1 MNLYDFQKA
10 GLERV
15 RGNGNVAFYWDM
27 GLGKTIVG
35 TRQMMNFHRKL
46 NLILCQKSKISD
58 WAEHLTSCGI
68 ENYAVSPKDK
78 EEDIL
83 PMLTVDRRKPIAII
97 INYELA
103 WRRSFLGE
111 ILWGCVMLD
120 ESSIIQNDDTKIAK
134 FCLGL
139 TYMNCILLSGTPC
152 SGKYEN
158 LWTQAHMLGWD
169 ISRSAFD
176 STYVNWEKFYVGLA
190 AHWRPKKDNPYRN
203 VERLKMK
210 LRAYGADFLKTEEVL
225 ELPEQMIIPISCEKN
240 KEYEKFRKGKYIEFG
255 DKVKHELVGDSI
267 MAWRIG
273 LRKLCTEFN
282 DSKISAVSD
291 LLASTNE
298 RVVIFYNWNT
308 ELRILTTIC
317 SELDKPV
324 SIVNGKEKD
333 LSTYESESNSVTL
346 VQYQAGAM
354 GLNLQ
359 KAQRI
364 IYFSLPE
371 RSDLFEQSKKR
382 IHRIGQ
388 KSTCFYYI
396 PIVKGTIETSIYG
409 CLQQRKDYT
418 DELFKE
424 EMENGKTDTGR

>member
-15 RGNGNVAFYWDM
+15 RGNDNVAFYWDM

-35 TRQMMNFHRKL
+35 TRQMLEFHRKL

-58 WAEHLTSCGI
+58 WAEYFSNCSI

-97 INYELA
+97 VNYELA

-120 ESSIIQNDDTKIAK
+120 ESSIIQNDNTKIAK

-169 ISRSAFD
+169 ISRSVFD
-176 STYVNWEKFYVGLA
+176 STYVNWEKFYVGTT
-190 AHWRPKKDNPYRN
+190 AHWRPYKDNPYKN
-203 VERLKMK
+203 VERLKAK
-210 LRAYGADFLKTEEVL
+210 LREHGADFLKTEEVL
-225 ELPEQMIIPISCEKN
+225 ELPEQMIIPVSCEKS
-240 KEYEKFRKGKYIEFG
+240 KEYEKFKKGRYISLDKYG
-255 DKVKHELVGDSI
+255 NELIGDSI

-282 DSKISAVSD
+282 DSKIAAVSD

-424 EMENGKTDTGR
+424 EMENGKADTGR

>member
-1 MNLYDFQKA
+1 MELYDFQKA
-10 GLERV
+10 GIERV
-15 RGNGNVAFYWDM
+15 RGNDNVAFYWDM

-35 TRQMMNFHRKL
+35 TKQMLNYHRKL
-46 NLILCQKSKISD
+46 NLILCQKSKIED
-58 WAEHLTSCGI
+58 WVEC
-68 ENYAVSPKDK
+68 VSSQGMQCAIVISKTK
-78 EEDIL
+78 EEDVRPIL
-83 PMLTVDRRKPIAII
+83 SVNRKTPIAVIA
-97 INYELA
+97 NYELA
-103 WRRSFLGE
+103 WRRPYLSE
-111 ILWGCVMLD
+111 ILWGTVMLD

-134 FCLGL
+134 FCMDLS
-139 TYMNCILLSGTPC
+139 YMNCILLSGTPC

-169 ISRSAFD
+169 ISRSTFD
-176 STYVNWEKFYVGLA
+176 ATYVNWEKFYVGTA
-190 AHWRPKKDNPYRN
+190 AHWRPCKDNPYKN
-203 VERLKMK
+203 VERLKAK
-210 LRAYGADFLKTEEVL
+210 LREHGADFLKTEEVL

-240 KEYEKFRKGKYIEFG
+240 REYEKFRKGRYIQFG
-255 DKVKHELVGDSI
+255 DKVQHELVGDSI

-282 DSKISAVSD
+282 DSKIAAVSD

-324 SIVNGKEKD
+324 SLVNGKEKD
-333 LSTYESESNSVTL
+333 LSTYESESSSVTL

-396 PIVKGTIETSIYG
+396 PIVRGTIETSIYG